1 MAVLAV
7 TGLWAFSV
15 EEKTAE
21 MQDRADYKI
30 VNIGGAEVSVPR
42 RPQRVVVLTAA
53 SMETWVAAGGG
64 AQIIARP
71 KASMS
76 PASVH
81 ARVNKDASDLG
92 LPGNVSIENII
103 RQNPD
108 LVVGSAMLSTQNM
121 IVQPLNATN
130 IPFLAFP
137 NFSIEEIC
145 QEIALCGELTGNEE
159 LAQQEIKRIKDNIE
173 KEAKRRRDSAPKK
186 RVLLIWGTPVSFSM
200 ALPNSRQGDVLR
212 LAGGENIAVNP
223 GTDARFI
230 PFSLEYA
237 VQADPDYVLFMTH
250 GNREKVQAQM
260 EKTLAESS
268 AWREIRAVREGRA
281 IVLPPELFA
290 VNPGPRIDEAV
301 VFLSRLIYPDSE
313 MKK

>member
-7 TGLWAFSV
+7 TGLWVFSM
-15 EEKTAE
+15 EEKTVE
-21 MQDRADYKI
+21 RQNNADYKI
-30 VNIGGAEVSVPR
+30 VNIDGTEVRLPR
-42 RPQRVVVLTAA
+42 RPQRVAVLTTA

-71 KASMS
+71 KDTMA
-76 PASVH
+76 PASTL
-81 ARVNKDASDLG
+81 AKVNKDAVDIGASG
-92 LPGNVSIENII
+92 RVSIENVI

-108 LVVGSAMLSTQNM
+108 LVIGSAMLSVQNM
-121 IVQPLNATN
+121 IVQPLNAAK
-130 IPFLAFP
+130 IPLLAFP
-137 NFSIEEIC
+137 NYSIDEIC
-145 QEIALCGELTGNEE
+145 QEIALCGELTGNEQM
-159 LAQQEIKRIKDNIE
+159 AQQEIKRIKDNIE
-173 KEAKRRRDSAPKK
+173 KEAQRRGNTPKK

-200 ALPNSRQGDVLR
+200 ALPHSRQGDVLR

-237 VQADPDYVLFMTH
+237 VKEDPDYVLFMTH
-250 GNREKVQAQM
+250 GKREKVQSQM

-268 AWREIRAVREGRA
+268 AWQEIRAVREGRA
-281 IVLPPELFA
+281 VVLPPELFA
-290 VNPGPRIDEAV
+290 LNPGPRIDEAV